1 MLKSLHIENIAVI
14 ERADVDFSGG
24 LGVLTGE
31 TGAGKSV
38 MIDALNAVLGS
49 RTSRDLV
56 RSGADKA
63 LVTASFENEYARRWC
78 EENDIEADDDE
89 IVLSRRLTSDGRSSA
104 RVNGVPVSAAQLRE
118 LGGLL
123 LDIHGQ
129 NDGRQLL
136 DERRHMDYLDRYG
149 ADDAV
154 LKAYREDYARY
165 RGLCREADRLRMDES
180 EKMQREDA
188 LRARISEL
196 ENARL
201 RAGEEAEL
209 TARRDLLHNSEKLTE
224 QLERAYEALYSGDEN
239 ALSLCSEA
247 AAALERAS
255 AWSPDLSEAA
265 DLLSRAGMLM
275 EDAAERSRDRLSE
288 LDFSPEEYDSLEER
302 LAKLRRLEKKY
313 AADESGLIALLEE
326 SRSALDDLEY
336 TGDRIEKLERDISAA
351 AEKAL
356 SSARRLTD
364 SRLESAEKL
373 RSRVEGELR
382 DLNMPS
388 VRFRVDVKS
397 GTSAGD
403 LSADG
408 LDVVRFLMSA
418 NAGEEP
424 GPISRIASGGELSR
438 IMLALKNVF
447 AENDSVD
454 SLVFDEIDTGVSGL
468 AAQRVAEKLAA
479 LAVRRQVLC
488 VTHLPQIAAMA
499 DHQFLVE
506 KEERGGRT
514 YTRIIPLDRD
524 GRKKELAR
532 LSGGGDITPTLLA
545 GAEELLRKD
554 EEFRAGL

>member
-1 MLKSLHIENIAVI
+1 
-14 ERADVDFSGG
+14 
-24 LGVLTGE
+24 
-31 TGAGKSV
+31 
-38 MIDALNAVLGS
+38 
-49 RTSRDLV
+49 
-56 RSGADKA
+56 
-63 LVTASFENEYARRWC
+63 
-78 EENDIEADDDE
+78 
-89 IVLSRRLTSDGRSSA
+89 
-104 RVNGVPVSAAQLRE
+104 
-118 LGGLL
+118 
-123 LDIHGQ
+123 
-129 NDGRQLL
+129 
-136 DERRHMDYLDRYG
+136 
-149 ADDAV
+149 
-154 LKAYREDYARY
+154 
-165 RGLCREADRLRMDES
+165 
-180 EKMQREDA
+180 
-188 LRARISEL
+188 
-196 ENARL
+196 
-201 RAGEEAEL
+201 
-209 TARRDLLHNSEKLTE
+209 
-224 QLERAYEALYSGDEN
+224 
-239 ALSLCSEA
+239 
-247 AAALERAS
+247 
-255 AWSPDLSEAA
+255 
-265 DLLSRAGMLM
+265 M

-288 LDFSPEEYDSLEER
+288 LDFSPEEYDSVEER

-313 AADESGLIALLEE
+313 AADEAGLIALLEE

-336 TGDRIEKLERDISAA
+336 AGDRLEKLERDISAA
-351 AEKAL
+351 AEEAL

-364 SRLESAEKL
+364 SRLDAAEKL

-397 GTSAGD
+397 GSSAGD
-403 LSADG
+403 LTADG
-408 LDVVRFLMSA
+408 LDEVRFLMSA

-447 AENDSVD
+447 AENDTVD